1 MGKGT
6 IENYRYLIHNWN
18 KNYDQINL
26 STKFCQIKISK
37 NQQFINVYRFQWK
50 IYAETGEELY

>member
-26 STKFCQIKISK
+26 STKFGQIKISK
-37 NQQFINVYRFQWK
+37 NQQFINV
-50 IYAETGEELY
+50 